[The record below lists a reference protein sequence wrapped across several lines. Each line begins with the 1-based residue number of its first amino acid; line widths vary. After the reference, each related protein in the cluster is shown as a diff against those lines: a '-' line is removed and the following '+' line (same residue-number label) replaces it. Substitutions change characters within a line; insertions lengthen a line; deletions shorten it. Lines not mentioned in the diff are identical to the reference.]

1 MYGAELR
8 TYGLSAVVAVLLG
21 AGIGFGWYY
30 FADSAGATA
39 MASAVAPSPQHDAP
53 GPPLSCP
60 PGPRE
65 VAVPDVPRLPVLS
78 RPNNQPQTTHAK
90 GAPRVT
96 HAGHTSRTQQVPPPG
111 RPDGGERNAL

>member
-21 AGIGFGWYY
+21 TGIGFGWHY
-30 FADSAGATA
+30 FADSAGATVV
-39 MASAVAPSPQHDAP
+39 ASAVAPSAQRDAP
-53 GPPLSCP
+53 SPQSCP

-78 RPNNQPQTTHAK
+78 RPNNQPETTHAK
-90 GAPRVT
+90 RALRVT
-96 HAGHTSRTQQVPPPG
+96 HAGHTSRAQQVPPAG
-111 RPDGGERNAL
+111 GPDGGERNAL